1 MAKVIRLPKTKKQ
14 LTVEP
19 AVEAFMDRDWSPNTR
34 RNFQSDLKRFLKT
47 FSDRPVET
55 ITPKDLQRYLNR
67 LKTNQGAPVAP
78 QTYNRHFGTLNNLF
92 GWLEQQEEIERNPMD
107 KVDRRKLPERLP
119 RPMTS
124 DQLKRFFQR
133 IDESRD
139 KVLFSLLYGSGLRV
153 SEALALDIE
162 DLDLR
167 RGRFVIIGKGDVERV
182 GYLSEETT
190 KLIRRYLRERSR
202 PKQGPLFE
210 SRQGRLSYAMTSRLF
225 RRYAEGIET
234 NGNPLTIH
242 QLRHTFGSE
251 RAGNMDVLI
260 LRDLMGH
267 KSLRTTQQYAQVN
280 GKAVEKAFREF
291 DRERQ
296 EG

>member
-1 MAKVIRLPKTKKQ
+1 M
-14 LTVEP
+14 
-19 AVEAFMDRDWSPNTR
+19 
-34 RNFQSDLKRFLKT
+34 
-47 FSDRPVET
+47 
-55 ITPKDLQRYLNR
+55 
-67 LKTNQGAPVAP
+67 
-78 QTYNRHFGTLNNLF
+78 
-92 GWLEQQEEIERNPMD
+92 
-107 KVDRRKLPERLP
+107 
-119 RPMTS
+119 
-124 DQLKRFFQR
+124 
-133 IDESRD
+133 
-139 KVLFSLLYGSGLRV
+139 LFSLLYGSGLRV

-162 DLDLR
+162 DVDLR

-251 RAGNMDVLI
+251 RAGNMDALI